1 MNIIIFGSQYGTARQ
16 YAEELGKRTNTEV
29 RSYKDVTDI
38 NDYDT
43 IIYIGALYAGGVL
56 GMKETLGKLT
66 TCQGK
71 KVVIATVGLA
81 DPRDSNNVESIRN
94 SIRHQLPPTL
104 FEVAHIYHLR
114 GGIDYSQLTL
124 KHKAM
129 MWMVYKKALKMPE
142 KERTAE
148 VRAMIETFNKQVD
161 FTDFNSLGGIIDDL
175 KTDSLIS

>member
-16 YAEELGKRTNTEV
+16 YAEELGRRTNTEV

-66 TCQGK
+66 TSQGK

-104 FEVAHIYHLR
+104 FEVAVIYHLR

-161 FTDFNSLGGIIDDL
+161 FTDFSSLGGIIDDL